1 MADVEETTQ
10 EKDLPQSN
18 IDFEW
23 WWTHVITPI
32 FSWLGDVISSLFP
45 WVLFL
50 LFFLSKD
57 VRISL
62 KALFKRIGDAN
73 EFQIGGMR
81 FNLTNQEFDHYY
93 DAYSKRRRKKLMQ
106 IYDILVEEL
115 DLIHCFTFFINTHLL
130 KSLSERGIFDFRCTI
145 HLLSPHDKEYLYQ
158 AIEYYPKSDQR
169 LGITSRG
176 RMTSIRFGITGRA
189 VRDGKPHYDGFIR
202 TAQLI
207 SLWGMTKGEAEN
219 AGKGELSMLSMP
231 IINIHQEPIGCV
243 FVGIK
248 EKHAFGVDDTPAW
261 RDEILTVQNS
271 TEWKKLVEISV
282 KIQKEGAKRW
292 DEVY

>member
-93 DAYSKRRRKKLMQ
+93 DAYSKRRRQKLMQ
-106 IYDILVEEL
+106 IYDILVV
-115 DLIHCFTFFINTHLL
+115 
-130 KSLSERGIFDFRCTI
+130 
-145 HLLSPHDKEYLYQ
+145 
-158 AIEYYPKSDQR
+158 
-169 LGITSRG
+169 TSRKVVWLFFEQLRLEFVPVFHHLQG
-176 RMTSIRFGITGRA
+176 RFA
-189 VRDGKPHYDGFIR
+189 
-202 TAQLI
+202 A
-207 SLWGMTKGEAEN
+207 
-219 AGKGELSMLSMP
+219 
-231 IINIHQEPIGCV
+231 
-243 FVGIK
+243 
-248 EKHAFGVDDTPAW
+248 
-261 RDEILTVQNS
+261 
-271 TEWKKLVEISV
+271 
-282 KIQKEGAKRW
+282 
-292 DEVY
+292 